1 MADAWADWTVEL
13 SGERSAG
20 SMVAPSVVHSADN
33 LADQMVVQR
42 ADGMADLLV
51 AALVGR

>member
-1 MADAWADWTVEL
+1 LADAWADWTVEL

-20 SMVAPSVVHSADN
+20 SLVAPSVVYSADN
-33 LADQMVVQR
+33 LAGKRAVQR

-51 AALVGR
+51 AASVGR